1 MEQSLSKIRSM
12 REVAQEAINY
22 IEGRKERNIVSL
34 KTRWEKFNKQCM
46 GGIEPNTVY
55 TIAGISGTGKS
66 SFVNTMTTDLIDL
79 NPSEDIVILNFSLE
93 MVGFRQVGRTLSK
106 KLRKTTSTLY
116 SSETSLDDE
125 TFKMVV
131 NVSNQLKEYPIYFI
145 DNPDTPMQVEQTIKD
160 FYKTYVKDKKKH
172 FIITYDHT
180 LLTKQVGSVLE
191 TTAELERVF
200 IQAKK
205 LPMTSVIQ
213 IAQMNRNI
221 ESSERINNPLSHYPM
236 RSDLSSS
243 DAMFQASDYV
253 LVMHRPEILNIQE
266 YGPNRLPTQNKIYM
280 HMLKNRDA
288 GKPKTF
294 SFTSKKNNNNS
305 KFFLNTGYTN
315 YSKAIDD
322 IILADIT
329 KKNSYLF
336 GDNNYSY
343 TIDDEPIILSGK
355 LNNNDEFIKA
365 ANFLANYKTY
375 KKKYI
380 TLPYE
385 LNKMYTLSDGTRIV
399 FYDDEIQIGSLFYKY
414 SDLNNLAF
422 LNTIDEPTKKIIINI
437 NINLH

>member
-55 TIAGISGTGKS
+55 TIAGISGSGKS
-66 SFVNTMTTDLIDL
+66 SFVNSLTTDLIDL

-288 GKPKTF
+288 GKPC
-294 SFTSKKNNNNS
+294 
-305 KFFLNTGYTN
+305 
-315 YSKAIDD
+315 
-322 IILADIT
+322 ILE
-329 KKNSYLF
+329 F
-336 GDNNYSY
+336 
-343 TIDDEPIILSGK
+343 E
-355 LNNNDEFIKA
+355 NDLMF
-365 ANFLANYKTY
+365 
-375 KKKYI
+375 
-380 TLPYE
+380 
-385 LNKMYTLSDGTRIV
+385 
-399 FYDDEIQIGSLFYKY
+399 
-414 SDLNNLAF
+414 NNLIE
-422 LNTIDEPTKKIIINI
+422 T
-437 NINLH
+437 